1 MKWYSTEN
9 VQGQENYTIPDA
21 MLKFAK
27 ENGVSVRGHT
37 ILWDDEN
44 FQPEWVKS
52 LSPDK
57 LREAAAKRMNSM
69 VTKYIGQVIAWDEMN
84 ENLHCRYFKDKLG
97 ENASAIYYS
106 TTYHLDPNTVMFMN
120 EYNTIAYRGENVASP
135 TNYIRKVKEIQRFQE
150 IDGISLAIGVQGHFS
165 NGMPNTAYMRTSV
178 DLLAATRLP
187 IWLTEVGMNP
197 SPEQV
202 YIYSTSKLITK

>member
-21 MLKFAK
+21 MLKFSK
-27 ENGVSVRGHT
+27 ENGVSVIGHT

-57 LREAAAKRMNSM
+57 LREAAA
-69 VTKYIGQVIAWDEMN
+69 KYIGQVIAWDEMN

-106 TTYHLDPNTVMFMN
+106 TTYHLDPNT
-120 EYNTIAYRGENVASP
+120 
-135 TNYIRKVKEIQRFQE
+135 
-150 IDGISLAIGVQGHFS
+150 D
-165 NGMPNTAYMRTSV
+165 
-178 DLLAATRLP
+178 
-187 IWLTEVGMNP
+187 
-197 SPEQV
+197 V
-202 YIYSTSKLITK
+202 YE